1 MSSKNINEEE
11 YKLTGSLGKAVYWSI
26 AAEVIF
32 AALVILFFIFKNDF
46 WWMLLIGFGIYT
58 AIFIYIITAVKRN
71 VLNDMLK
78 FSSKYSQVQNKLLKE
93 MNIPYCILDQKG
105 KVLWMN
111 RAMSETTDV
120 GMDFSKNIAIV
131 LKEITPNVFPGPNE
145 TAEVKL
151 QHKDRFY
158 KAEIE
163 NVSKMG
169 NSFVTL
175 YLYDITEVTRVEK
188 KLEDNSFAVAVIDI
202 DNYEDVVESIDDLSQ
217 SFFSGIIE
225 KKIYDYF
232 AAGGSFVRRL
242 EKDRFIAVFRNIDLI
257 GFMKDKFEVL
267 ENVKSVDLKNEMP
280 LTLSIGVGTGFEN
293 YEKCYE
299 TAKDALEIALGR
311 GGDQA
316 VVKSDDKQ
324 FYFGGK
330 SQLGETNTRVKVR
343 VKAHALRKLL
353 ESKERVIIMGHK
365 LPDIDAFGAAVGL
378 YRFSRELGK
387 ETYIIINDLSAGIR
401 PFYERL
407 VGKEDYTEDTF
418 ITSEKAMELTDP
430 STVVIVVDV
439 NKPDMTD
446 CPEILE
452 KAGTKIVFDHH
463 RTGENPIKGVVL
475 SYVDTFASSSA
486 EMITE
491 LLQFVSM
498 DINLKG
504 IEADALYA
512 GIVIDTDN
520 FNTKAGPRT
529 FEAAAYLRR
538 NGADVTRVRKL
549 LRADMGEYKAVAQAV
564 HDARIYRGEYAL
576 SAYECD
582 DTESP
587 TVGCAKAAN
596 FLLDV
601 AGIKAAFVVTE
612 HKEKIYISAR
622 SIDEVNVQL
631 IMERLG
637 GGGHLGTAG
646 AQLEGYTTETAIEK
660 IKETIDDMIREGEI

>member
-32 AALVILFFIFKNDF
+32 AVLVILFFACKNDF

-58 AIFIYIITAVKRN
+58 AIFIYIIIGVKRN

-111 RAMSETTDV
+111 RAMSETTNV
-120 GMDFSKNIAIV
+120 EMDFSKNIATV
-131 LKEITPNVFPGPNE
+131 LKDITPNVFPGANE
-145 TAEVKL
+145 MAEVE
-151 QHKDRFY
+151 F
-158 KAEIE
+158 
-163 NVSKMG
+163 
-169 NSFVTL
+169 
-175 YLYDITEVTRVEK
+175 
-188 KLEDNSFAVAVIDI
+188 NSFAVAVIDI

-232 AAGGSFVRRL
+232 ADGGSFVRRL

-257 GFMKDKFEVL
+257 GFMKSKFEVL
-267 ENVKSVDLKNEMP
+267 EDVKSVDLKNEMS

-353 ESKERVIIMGHK
+353 ESKERVMIMGHK

-387 ETYIIINDLSAGIR
+387 ETYIIVNDLSAGIR

-418 ITSEKAMELTDP
+418 IKSEK
-430 STVVIVVDV
+430 
-439 NKPDMTD
+439 
-446 CPEILE
+446 
-452 KAGTKIVFDHH
+452 
-463 RTGENPIKGVVL
+463 
-475 SYVDTFASSSA
+475 
-486 EMITE
+486 
-491 LLQFVSM
+491 
-498 DINLKG
+498 
-504 IEADALYA
+504 
-512 GIVIDTDN
+512 
-520 FNTKAGPRT
+520 
-529 FEAAAYLRR
+529 
-538 NGADVTRVRKL
+538 
-549 LRADMGEYKAVAQAV
+549 
-564 HDARIYRGEYAL
+564 
-576 SAYECD
+576 
-582 DTESP
+582 
-587 TVGCAKAAN
+587 
-596 FLLDV
+596 
-601 AGIKAAFVVTE
+601 
-612 HKEKIYISAR
+612 
-622 SIDEVNVQL
+622 
-631 IMERLG
+631 G
-637 GGGHLGTAG
+637 GGTYGSVHGG
-646 AQLEGYTTETAIEK
+646 DRGGCE
-660 IKETIDDMIREGEI
+660 